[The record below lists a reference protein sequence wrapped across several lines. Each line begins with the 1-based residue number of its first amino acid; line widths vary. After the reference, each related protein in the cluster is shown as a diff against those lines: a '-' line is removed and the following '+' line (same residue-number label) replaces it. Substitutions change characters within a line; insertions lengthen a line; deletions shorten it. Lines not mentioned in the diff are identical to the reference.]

1 MNTYR
6 YTPEKIVEEKLI
18 FSIPLYQRL
27 FSWGEEQV
35 KGLLY
40 DLKNHFDPDLDN
52 GTPYYLGMLS
62 CIKSGNH
69 YDLIDGQ
76 QRFTVMILLAI
87 VLRNYYEKWNG
98 FLDGGKRLRFMSRT
112 KDNEYL
118 TAVINRQVEI
128 LDPNRKMEDGKKII
142 FDFMAS
148 QFSSDDMRESFAKS
162 AYTRMSFF
170 FSELPLSYASNPAS
184 LNKYFEAMN
193 AGGKGLEQHEI
204 LKVKLMQGEENKVHL
219 TQIWNAVCDLNRP
232 VIKRNEKDLEEGYR
246 SKYMQAIEL
255 CRNHRFNEAF
265 ELCESSYD
273 TEDNNEIGDIEAKQQ
288 DFRQSFIETGERS
301 FITFPEFL
309 MMVIDIYLN
318 LSGSYSFY
326 RKELLKI
333 YESHP
338 IPDKQD
344 FYNQLLFYRLL
355 LDYYIVYKE
364 GDENTNKYDI
374 VFKEGASAEA
384 LKQYQSMLYV
394 SQSPFYNWL
403 KPVLE
408 RLHNETVRDTD
419 ELLLWIKEIDNS
431 LHPLPRDV
439 NEMTYDNGIDR
450 YWFWRLDYYLWERKE
465 DYFKTEEEKQIV
477 EEYVFRANRSIE
489 HLHPQHQENND
500 IWGDDDIHSFGNLA
514 MISQSFNSQQS
525 DDPVTVKFARI
536 KDQAHNHTLQS
547 IKMYLMYLD
556 AEKSPLGWKVDIKN
570 KHQDKMYDLLKKSYP
585 DVSCSKNRNMLS
597 MQKYI
602 FNTDHYK
609 GVAFTGPYREAL
621 SLDWF
626 ISHYP
631 IK

>member
-6 YTPEKIVEEKLI
+6 YTPEKIVEEKLY

-76 QRFTVMILLAI
+76 QRFTIMTLLAI
-87 VLRNYYEKWNG
+87 VLRDYYKEWSG
-98 FLDGGKRLRFMSRT
+98 FLDDGKRLRFISRT
-112 KDNEYL
+112 KDNVYL
-118 TAVINRQVEI
+118 TAVIHGQAKVF
-128 LDPNRKMEDGKKII
+128 DPNRKMEEGKKLIS
-142 FDFMAS
+142 DFMVS
-148 QFSSDDMRESFAKS
+148 NFLSDNMREAFAKS
-162 AYTRMSFF
+162 VYYRMSFF
-170 FSELPLSYASNPAS
+170 FSELPLSYTNNPAS

-193 AGGKGLEQHEI
+193 ARGKGLEQHEI
-204 LKVKLMQGEENKVHL
+204 LKVRLMQGEENKEHL
-219 TQIWNAVCDLNRP
+219 TRIWNAVCDLNCP
-232 VIKRNEKDLEEGYR
+232 VIKRNEKDLEDNYR
-246 SKYMQAIEL
+246 SKYKQAIDL

-265 ELCESSYD
+265 DLCESSYD
-273 TEDNNEIGDIEAKQQ
+273 SEDNNEIGDIEAEQQ
-288 DFRQSFIETGERS
+288 DFKQSYTETGERS

-326 RKELLKI
+326 RTELLKI
-333 YESHP
+333 YDSHT
-338 IPDKQD
+338 ISDKQD

-355 LDYYIVYKE
+355 LDYYIVHKE
-364 GDENTNKYDI
+364 GDKTANKYGI
-374 VFKEGASAEA
+374 VFKEGSSVEA

-394 SQSPFYNWL
+394 SQTPFYNWL

-408 RLHNETVRDTD
+408 RLHNEHVHDTN
-419 ELLLWIKEIDNS
+419 ELLLWIKKIDNA
-431 LHPLPRDV
+431 LHTLPEDV
-439 NEMTYDNGIDR
+439 NEMAYDNGIDR

-465 DYFKTEEEKQIV
+465 EYFTTEEERQIV
-477 EEYVFRANRSIE
+477 DEYVFRANRSIE
-489 HLHPQHQENND
+489 HLHPQNQDNND
-500 IWGDDDIHSFGNLA
+500 NWEKVDIHSFGNLA

-536 KDQAHNHTLQS
+536 MDQAHNHALQS

-556 AEKSPLGWKVDIKN
+556 AEKSPSGWKVNIKN
-570 KHQDKMYDLLKKSYP
+570 DHQTKMYDLLVKSYE
-585 DVSCSKNRNMLS
+585 L
-597 MQKYI
+597 
-602 FNTDHYK
+602 
-609 GVAFTGPYREAL
+609 E
-621 SLDWF
+621 
-626 ISHYP
+626 
-631 IK
+631 

>member
-118 TAVINRQVEI
+118 TAVINRHVEI
-128 LDPNRKMEDGKKII
+128 LGPNRKMEDGKKII
-142 FDFMAS
+142 FDFMVS

-204 LKVKLMQGEENKVHL
+204 LKVKLMRGEENKVHL

-273 TEDNNEIGDIEAKQQ
+273 IEDNNEIGDIEAKQQ

-570 KHQDKMYDLLKKSYP
+570 KHQDKMYDLLKKSYQ
-585 DVSCSKNRNMLS
+585 DVSCSKNRNML
-597 MQKYI
+597 
-602 FNTDHYK
+602 
-609 GVAFTGPYREAL
+609 
-621 SLDWF
+621 
-626 ISHYP
+626 
-631 IK
+631 

>member
-246 SKYMQAIEL
+246 SNYMQAIEL

-585 DVSCSKNRNMLS
+585 DVSCSKNRNML
-597 MQKYI
+597 
-602 FNTDHYK
+602 
-609 GVAFTGPYREAL
+609 
-621 SLDWF
+621 
-626 ISHYP
+626 
-631 IK
+631 

>member
-128 LDPNRKMEDGKKII
+128 LDPNRKMEDGKRII

-585 DVSCSKNRNMLS
+585 DVSCSKNRNML
-597 MQKYI
+597 
-602 FNTDHYK
+602 
-609 GVAFTGPYREAL
+609 
-621 SLDWF
+621 
-626 ISHYP
+626 
-631 IK
+631 

>member
-118 TAVINRQVEI
+118 TAVINRHVEI

-142 FDFMAS
+142 FDFMVS

-162 AYTRMSFF
+162 AYTRMSCF

-204 LKVKLMQGEENKVHL
+204 LKVKLMRGEENKVHL

-273 TEDNNEIGDIEAKQQ
+273 IEDNNEIGDIEAKQQ

-500 IWGDDDIHSFGNLA
+500 IWSDDDIHSFGNLA

-585 DVSCSKNRNMLS
+585 DVSCSKHRNML
-597 MQKYI
+597 
-602 FNTDHYK
+602 
-609 GVAFTGPYREAL
+609 
-621 SLDWF
+621 
-626 ISHYP
+626 
-631 IK
+631 

>member
-142 FDFMAS
+142 FDFMVS

-374 VFKEGASAEA
+374 VFMEGASAEA

-500 IWGDDDIHSFGNLA
+500 IWSDDDIHSFGNLA

-585 DVSCSKNRNMLS
+585 DVSCSKNRNML
-597 MQKYI
+597 
-602 FNTDHYK
+602 
-609 GVAFTGPYREAL
+609 
-621 SLDWF
+621 
-626 ISHYP
+626 
-631 IK
+631 

>member
-142 FDFMAS
+142 FDFMVS

-333 YESHP
+333 YEAHP

-403 KPVLE
+403 KRVLE

-439 NEMTYDNGIDR
+439 NEMTYDKGIDR

-585 DVSCSKNRNMLS
+585 DVSCSKNRNML
-597 MQKYI
+597 
-602 FNTDHYK
+602 
-609 GVAFTGPYREAL
+609 
-621 SLDWF
+621 
-626 ISHYP
+626 
-631 IK
+631 

>member
-142 FDFMAS
+142 FDFMVS

-170 FSELPLSYASNPAS
+170 FSKLPLSYASNPAS

-585 DVSCSKNRNMLS
+585 DVSCSKNRNML
-597 MQKYI
+597 
-602 FNTDHYK
+602 
-609 GVAFTGPYREAL
+609 
-621 SLDWF
+621 
-626 ISHYP
+626 
-631 IK
+631 

>member
-62 CIKSGNH
+62 CIKSDNH

-142 FDFMAS
+142 FDFMVS

-333 YESHP
+333 YEAHP

-439 NEMTYDNGIDR
+439 NEMTYDKGIDR

-585 DVSCSKNRNMLS
+585 DVSCSKNRNML
-597 MQKYI
+597 
-602 FNTDHYK
+602 
-609 GVAFTGPYREAL
+609 
-621 SLDWF
+621 
-626 ISHYP
+626 
-631 IK
+631 

>member
-87 VLRNYYEKWNG
+87 VLRNFYEKWNG

-142 FDFMAS
+142 FDFMVS

-204 LKVKLMQGEENKVHL
+204 LKVKLMRGEENKVHL

-408 RLHNETVRDTD
+408 RLHNKTVRDTD

-500 IWGDDDIHSFGNLA
+500 IWSDDDIHSFGNLA

-585 DVSCSKNRNMLS
+585 DVSCSKHRNML
-597 MQKYI
+597 
-602 FNTDHYK
+602 
-609 GVAFTGPYREAL
+609 
-621 SLDWF
+621 
-626 ISHYP
+626 
-631 IK
+631 

>member
-6 YTPEKIVEEKLI
+6 YTPEKIVEEKLY

-76 QRFTVMILLAI
+76 QRFTIMTLLAI
-87 VLRNYYEKWNG
+87 VLRDYYKEWSG
-98 FLDGGKRLRFMSRT
+98 FLDDGKRLRFISRT

-118 TAVINRQVEI
+118 TAVIHRQAKVF
-128 LDPNRKMEDGKKII
+128 DPNRKMEEGKKLIS
-142 FDFMAS
+142 DFMVS
-148 QFSSDDMRESFAKS
+148 NFLSDNMREAFAKS
-162 AYTRMSFF
+162 VYYRMSFF
-170 FSELPLSYASNPAS
+170 FSELPLSYTNNPAS

-193 AGGKGLEQHEI
+193 ARGKGLEQHEI
-204 LKVKLMQGEENKVHL
+204 LKVRLMQGEENKEHL
-219 TQIWNAVCDLNRP
+219 TRIWNAVCDLNCP
-232 VIKRNEKDLEEGYR
+232 VIKRNEKDLEDNYR
-246 SKYMQAIEL
+246 SKYKQAIDL

-265 ELCESSYD
+265 DLCESSYD
-273 TEDNNEIGDIEAKQQ
+273 SEDNNEIGDIEAEQQ
-288 DFRQSFIETGERS
+288 DFKQSYTETGERS

-326 RKELLKI
+326 RTELLKI
-333 YESHP
+333 YDSHT
-338 IPDKQD
+338 ISDKQD

-355 LDYYIVYKE
+355 LDYYIVHKE
-364 GDENTNKYDI
+364 GDKTANKYGI
-374 VFKEGASAEA
+374 VFKEGSSVEA

-394 SQSPFYNWL
+394 SQTPFYNWL

-408 RLHNETVRDTD
+408 RLHNEHVHDTN
-419 ELLLWIKEIDNS
+419 ELLLWIKKIDNA
-431 LHPLPRDV
+431 LHTLPEDV
-439 NEMTYDNGIDR
+439 NEMAYDNGIDR

-465 DYFKTEEEKQIV
+465 EYFTTEEERQIV
-477 EEYVFRANRSIE
+477 DEYVFRANRSIE
-489 HLHPQHQENND
+489 HLHPQNQDNND
-500 IWGDDDIHSFGNLA
+500 NWEKVDIHSFGNLA

-536 KDQAHNHTLQS
+536 MDQAHNHALQS

-556 AEKSPLGWKVDIKN
+556 AEKSPSGWKVNIKN
-570 KHQDKMYDLLKKSYP
+570 DHQTKMYDLLVKSYE
-585 DVSCSKNRNMLS
+585 L
-597 MQKYI
+597 
-602 FNTDHYK
+602 
-609 GVAFTGPYREAL
+609 E
-621 SLDWF
+621 
-626 ISHYP
+626 
-631 IK
+631 

>member
-142 FDFMAS
+142 FDFMVS

-204 LKVKLMQGEENKVHL
+204 LKVKLMRGEENKVHL

-500 IWGDDDIHSFGNLA
+500 IWGDGDIHSFGNLA

-585 DVSCSKNRNMLS
+585 DVSCSKNRNML
-597 MQKYI
+597 
-602 FNTDHYK
+602 
-609 GVAFTGPYREAL
+609 
-621 SLDWF
+621 
-626 ISHYP
+626 
-631 IK
+631 

>member
-142 FDFMAS
+142 FDFMVS

-374 VFKEGASAEA
+374 VFKEGESAEA

-585 DVSCSKNRNMLS
+585 DVSCSKNRNML
-597 MQKYI
+597 
-602 FNTDHYK
+602 
-609 GVAFTGPYREAL
+609 
-621 SLDWF
+621 
-626 ISHYP
+626 
-631 IK
+631 

>member
-142 FDFMAS
+142 FDFMVS

-333 YESHP
+333 YEAHP

-439 NEMTYDNGIDR
+439 NEMTYDKGIDR

-585 DVSCSKNRNMLS
+585 DVSCSKKRNML
-597 MQKYI
+597 
-602 FNTDHYK
+602 
-609 GVAFTGPYREAL
+609 
-621 SLDWF
+621 
-626 ISHYP
+626 
-631 IK
+631 

>member
-142 FDFMAS
+142 FDFMVS

-273 TEDNNEIGDIEAKQQ
+273 NEDNNEIGDIEAKQQ

-333 YESHP
+333 YEAHP

-439 NEMTYDNGIDR
+439 NEMTYDKGIDR
-450 YWFWRLDYYLWERKE
+450 YWFWSLDYYLWERKE

-585 DVSCSKNRNMLS
+585 DVSCSKNRNML
-597 MQKYI
+597 
-602 FNTDHYK
+602 
-609 GVAFTGPYREAL
+609 
-621 SLDWF
+621 
-626 ISHYP
+626 
-631 IK
+631 

>member
-384 LKQYQSMLYV
+384 LKEYQSMLYV

-536 KDQAHNHTLQS
+536 KDQTHNHTLQS

-585 DVSCSKNRNMLS
+585 DVSCSKNRNML
-597 MQKYI
+597 
-602 FNTDHYK
+602 
-609 GVAFTGPYREAL
+609 
-621 SLDWF
+621 
-626 ISHYP
+626 
-631 IK
+631 

>member
-142 FDFMAS
+142 FDFMVS

-439 NEMTYDNGIDR
+439 NEMTYDNSIDR

-500 IWGDDDIHSFGNLA
+500 IWGDGDIHSFGNLA

-585 DVSCSKNRNMLS
+585 DVSCSKNRNML
-597 MQKYI
+597 
-602 FNTDHYK
+602 
-609 GVAFTGPYREAL
+609 
-621 SLDWF
+621 
-626 ISHYP
+626 
-631 IK
+631 

>member
-142 FDFMAS
+142 FDFMVS
-148 QFSSDDMRESFAKS
+148 QFSSEDMRESFAKS

-204 LKVKLMQGEENKVHL
+204 LKVKLMRGEENKVHL

-500 IWGDDDIHSFGNLA
+500 IWGDGDIHSFGNLA

-585 DVSCSKNRNMLS
+585 DVSCSKNRNML
-597 MQKYI
+597 
-602 FNTDHYK
+602 
-609 GVAFTGPYREAL
+609 
-621 SLDWF
+621 
-626 ISHYP
+626 
-631 IK
+631 

>member
-142 FDFMAS
+142 FDFMVS
-148 QFSSDDMRESFAKS
+148 QFSSDEMRESFAKS

-255 CRNHRFNEAF
+255 CRNHRFNDAF

-500 IWGDDDIHSFGNLA
+500 IWGYDDIHSFGNLA

-536 KDQAHNHTLQS
+536 KDQTHNHTLQS

-585 DVSCSKNRNMLS
+585 DVSCSKNRNML
-597 MQKYI
+597 
-602 FNTDHYK
+602 
-609 GVAFTGPYREAL
+609 
-621 SLDWF
+621 
-626 ISHYP
+626 
-631 IK
+631 

>member
-118 TAVINRQVEI
+118 TAVINRHVEI

-142 FDFMAS
+142 FDFMVS

-204 LKVKLMQGEENKVHL
+204 LKVKLMRGEENKVHL

-232 VIKRNEKDLEEGYR
+232 VIKRNEKDLEEGSR

-273 TEDNNEIGDIEAKQQ
+273 IEDNNEIGDIEAKQQ

-570 KHQDKMYDLLKKSYP
+570 KHQDKMYDLLKKSYQ
-585 DVSCSKNRNMLS
+585 DVSCSKNRNML
-597 MQKYI
+597 
-602 FNTDHYK
+602 
-609 GVAFTGPYREAL
+609 
-621 SLDWF
+621 
-626 ISHYP
+626 
-631 IK
+631 

>member
-142 FDFMAS
+142 FDFMVS
-148 QFSSDDMRESFAKS
+148 QFSSDEMRESFAKS

-255 CRNHRFNEAF
+255 CRNHRFNDAF

-431 LHPLPRDV
+431 LHPLPGDV

-536 KDQAHNHTLQS
+536 KDQTHNHTLQS

-556 AEKSPLGWKVDIKN
+556 AEKSPLGWKVDIKIN
-570 KHQDKMYDLLKKSYP
+570 
-585 DVSCSKNRNMLS
+585 
-597 MQKYI
+597 
-602 FNTDHYK
+602 
-609 GVAFTGPYREAL
+609 
-621 SLDWF
+621 
-626 ISHYP
+626 
-631 IK
+631 IKIRCMTY

>member
-142 FDFMAS
+142 FDFMVS

-450 YWFWRLDYYLWERKE
+450 YWFWRLEYYLWERKE

-489 HLHPQHQENND
+489 HLHPQHQENHD

-585 DVSCSKNRNMLS
+585 DVSCSKNRNML
-597 MQKYI
+597 
-602 FNTDHYK
+602 
-609 GVAFTGPYREAL
+609 
-621 SLDWF
+621 
-626 ISHYP
+626 
-631 IK
+631 

>member
-142 FDFMAS
+142 FDFMVS

-204 LKVKLMQGEENKVHL
+204 LKVKLMRGEENKVHL

-500 IWGDDDIHSFGNLA
+500 IWSDDDIHSFGNLA

-570 KHQDKMYDLLKKSYP
+570 KHQDKMYDLLKKSYQ
-585 DVSCSKNRNMLS
+585 DVSCSKHRNML
-597 MQKYI
+597 
-602 FNTDHYK
+602 
-609 GVAFTGPYREAL
+609 
-621 SLDWF
+621 
-626 ISHYP
+626 
-631 IK
+631 

>member
-27 FSWGEEQV
+27 FSWGKEQV

-142 FDFMAS
+142 FDFMVS

-288 DFRQSFIETGERS
+288 DFRLSFIETGERS

-536 KDQAHNHTLQS
+536 KDQTHNHTLQS

-585 DVSCSKNRNMLS
+585 DVSCSKNRNML
-597 MQKYI
+597 
-602 FNTDHYK
+602 
-609 GVAFTGPYREAL
+609 
-621 SLDWF
+621 
-626 ISHYP
+626 
-631 IK
+631 

>member
-142 FDFMAS
+142 FDFMVS

-204 LKVKLMQGEENKVHL
+204 LKVKLMQSEENKVHL

-439 NEMTYDNGIDR
+439 NEMTYDNSIDR

-514 MISQSFNSQQS
+514 MISESFNSQQS

-570 KHQDKMYDLLKKSYP
+570 KHQDNMYDLLKKSYP
-585 DVSCSKNRNMLS
+585 DVS
-597 MQKYI
+597 
-602 FNTDHYK
+602 
-609 GVAFTGPYREAL
+609 
-621 SLDWF
+621 SLESTYF
-626 ISHYP
+626 L
-631 IK
+631 

>member
-142 FDFMAS
+142 FDFMVS

-333 YESHP
+333 YEAHP

-431 LHPLPRDV
+431 LHPPPRDV
-439 NEMTYDNGIDR
+439 NEMTYDKGIDR

-585 DVSCSKNRNMLS
+585 DVSCSKNRNML
-597 MQKYI
+597 
-602 FNTDHYK
+602 
-609 GVAFTGPYREAL
+609 
-621 SLDWF
+621 
-626 ISHYP
+626 
-631 IK
+631 

>member
-142 FDFMAS
+142 FDFMVS

-273 TEDNNEIGDIEAKQQ
+273 NEDNNEIGDIEAKQQ

-333 YESHP
+333 YEAHP

-439 NEMTYDNGIDR
+439 NEMTYDKGIDR

-514 MISQSFNSQQS
+514 MISLSFNAQQS

-585 DVSCSKNRNMLS
+585 DVSCSKNRNML
-597 MQKYI
+597 
-602 FNTDHYK
+602 
-609 GVAFTGPYREAL
+609 
-621 SLDWF
+621 
-626 ISHYP
+626 
-631 IK
+631 

>member
-142 FDFMAS
+142 FDFMVS

-333 YESHP
+333 YEAHP

-439 NEMTYDNGIDR
+439 NEMTYDKGIDR

-489 HLHPQHQENND
+489 HLNPQHQENND

-585 DVSCSKNRNMLS
+585 DVSCSKNRNML
-597 MQKYI
+597 
-602 FNTDHYK
+602 
-609 GVAFTGPYREAL
+609 
-621 SLDWF
+621 
-626 ISHYP
+626 
-631 IK
+631 